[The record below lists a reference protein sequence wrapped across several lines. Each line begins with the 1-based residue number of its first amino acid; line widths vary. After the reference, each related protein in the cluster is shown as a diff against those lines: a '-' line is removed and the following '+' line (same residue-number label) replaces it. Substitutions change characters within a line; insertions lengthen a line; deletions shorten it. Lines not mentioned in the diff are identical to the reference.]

1 MNKWKLLAI
10 LFLLLSLGAIQETY
24 RICTSSDADIAD
36 DRTFLM
42 LMSVAMTGLFVFLTG
57 LFWRKAKK

>member
-24 RICTSSDADIAD
+24 RIFTSSDADIAGQ
-36 DRTFLM
+36 RISLM
-42 LMSVAMTGLFVFLTG
+42 MMSVVMTGLFVFLTVR
-57 LFWRKAKK
+57 FWRKAKV